1 MNKHNIFF
9 MSKYLHLRDNW
20 LLCSGQKFWEIVAAT
35 IEDLAFGIRS
45 SRDKKMGTG
54 PIFSKGEDTPDLWTE
69 HQKMGP
75 VPIFLRVCMSEASY
89 ADAEKGEWRMALK
102 I

>member
-1 MNKHNIFF
+1 MGIRKH
-9 MSKYLHLRDNW
+9 LHFLDNW
-20 LLCSGQKFWEIVAAT
+20 LLCSGQRFWEIVAAT

-45 SRDKKMGTG
+45 SREPAGVG
-54 PIFSKGEDTPDLWTE
+54 R
-69 HQKMGP
+69 
-75 VPIFLRVCMSEASY
+75 RVCMSEASY